1 MEIVLVVVVM
11 IVVDSGRSILVVVV
25 TGTIFV
31 SIVADTFPTT
41 VSAASVDAVFVE
53 DKAVEITTGA
63 AETGTI
69 GIPAPLVGEVDIA
82 VEMLLMLVVSELSV
96 VTVSEICQNVLGR

>member
-1 MEIVLVVVVM
+1 MVVA
-11 IVVDSGRSILVVVV
+11 
-25 TGTIFV
+25 GTIFV
-31 SIVADTFPTT
+31 SIVADTVPTP

-69 GIPAPLVGEVDIA
+69 GIPAPLVGKVEIA